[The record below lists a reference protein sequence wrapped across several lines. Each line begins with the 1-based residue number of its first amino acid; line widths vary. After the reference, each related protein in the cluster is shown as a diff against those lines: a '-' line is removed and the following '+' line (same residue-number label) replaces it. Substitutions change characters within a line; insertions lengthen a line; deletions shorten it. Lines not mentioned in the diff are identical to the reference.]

1 MVINIS
7 IHDSVKIL
15 LNTFDVLTFIQ
26 MRTHEYELWQIK
38 KTNGDEYVQVRRDF
52 NN

>member
-1 MVINIS
+1 
-7 IHDSVKIL
+7 
-15 LNTFDVLTFIQ
+15 

-52 NN
+52 NYWKILQILTSFKPAELLLGFWLV